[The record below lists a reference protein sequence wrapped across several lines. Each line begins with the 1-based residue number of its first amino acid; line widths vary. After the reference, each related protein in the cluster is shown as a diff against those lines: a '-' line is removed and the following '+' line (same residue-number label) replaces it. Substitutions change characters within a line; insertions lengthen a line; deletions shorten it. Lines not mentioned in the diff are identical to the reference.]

1 MADEEL
7 QERLRGN
14 SQAFNSLLSL
24 IPGTLYYGEDTSDQW
39 KKKKQTKEEA
49 RAAKRNKLDPD
60 SERHRNAKD
69 LMEEKARN
77 KRKLKEL
84 EDEDDSHNSN
94 DEDDD
99 FEIEGIEKEKPLE
112 GLKRKDTPAAK
123 EEEDE
128 SPVKKQ
134 KVVAEEP
141 AVGQTPSK
149 DAATKES
156 KKSAKKQKKEEAK
169 RLKMEA
175 AAPSKAVTKRDEEPA
190 VRESTEAP
198 DSDGEDDE
206 MVPIDVSGLVTKED
220 DNTSETTRDTPAS
233 DAARTDSLAA
243 SSTTSISSAVP
254 PSERPKGLKTPA
266 NPENIAKLKEKLNA
280 KLLSLKI
287 ARKAADSEGNAI
299 KNKEDLL
306 EARRKLA
313 LKRKERKNEMR
324 KQAKIE
330 EEKKREAALA
340 TARDSPALSSFLQ
353 EDDNVETNFAF
364 GRLRFSDGTQLSHDA
379 AYEKT
384 PGSAKKKGPSD
395 PKTALLKLENQKKRI
410 ANLPEEKQKQVIEQE
425 AWLAARKRAEGEKVI
440 DNEALLK
447 KAIKRKE
454 KGKKKS
460 EKEWKER
467 KEGVQKSIHDRQK
480 KREENL
486 QKRKDEKMANRR
498 GKGKGKKGKGV
509 QTKKKGG
516 RPGFEGK

>member
-1 MADEEL
+1 MADEL
-7 QERLRGN
+7 QERLRDN

-49 RAAKRNKLDPD
+49 RAAKRSKLDPD

-69 LMEEKARN
+69 VMEEKARN
-77 KRKLKEL
+77 KRKLEEL
-84 EDEDDSHNSN
+84 EAEDDSNDSN
-94 DEDDD
+94 DDDD

-112 GLKRKDTPAAK
+112 GLKRKDTPAT
-123 EEEDE
+123 EEE

-134 KVVAEEP
+134 KVAEEP
-141 AVGQTPSK
+141 AVEQTPSK
-149 DAATKES
+149 LESAKES

-169 RLKMEA
+169 RLTMEVVT
-175 AAPSKAVTKRDEEPA
+175 PSKPAAKKDEEPA
-190 VRESTEAP
+190 VQKSTEAP
-198 DSDGEDDE
+198 DSDREDDE
-206 MVPIDVSGLVTKED
+206 MVPIDVSGLVTKDD
-220 DNTSETTRDTPAS
+220 DNASESTRDTPAS
-233 DAARTDSLAA
+233 DAAKTDSVAA

-254 PSERPKGLKTPA
+254 PSERPKHLKTPVSA
-266 NPENIAKLKEKLNA
+266 IDAAKIKEKLAA
-280 KLLSLKI
+280 KILSMKI
-287 ARKAADSEGNAI
+287 ARKAADSEGNTI

-306 EARRKLA
+306 ESRRKLA
-313 LKRKERKNEMR
+313 LKRKERKSEMR

-353 EDDNVETNFAF
+353 DEADNVETNFAF
-364 GRLRFSDGTQLSHDA
+364 GRLRFSDGTQLSQDA

-384 PGSAKKKGPSD
+384 TGSAKKKGPSD

-410 ANLPEEKQKQVIEQE
+410 ANLPEEKQKQVLEQE

-440 DNEALLK
+440 DSEALLK

-467 KEGVQKSIHDRQK
+467 KEGVQKSIYDRQK

-498 GKGKGKKGKGV
+498 GKGKKKNKGV

>member
-24 IPGTLYYGEDTSDQW
+24 IPGPLYYGDEDTSNQW
-39 KKKKQTKEEA
+39 KRKKQTKEEA

-60 SERHRNAKD
+60 SERHRNAMD

-84 EDEDDSHNSN
+84 EAEDDSNNSN
-94 DEDDD
+94 DDDDD

-112 GLKRKDTPAAK
+112 GLKRKDTPAK
-123 EEEDE
+123 EEEE

-134 KVVAEEP
+134 KVAEEEP
-141 AVGQTPSK
+141 AAEQAASK
-149 DAATKES
+149 PASTKES

-175 AAPSKAVTKRDEEPA
+175 ATPSKPAAKKDEEPA
-190 VRESTEAP
+190 VQESTETP
-198 DSDGEDDE
+198 DSDREDDE
-206 MVPIDVSGLVTKED
+206 MVAIDISGLVTKEE

-233 DAARTDSLAA
+233 EAAKTDSVAA

-254 PSERPKGLKTPA
+254 PSERPKALKTPVSA
-266 NPENIAKLKEKLNA
+266 MDVAKLREKLNA
-280 KLLSLKI
+280 KLLNMKI

-306 EARRKLA
+306 ESRRKLA

-364 GRLRFSDGTQLSHDA
+364 GRLAFSDGTQLSHDA

-440 DNEALLK
+440 DSEALLK

-467 KEGVQKSIHDRQK
+467 KEGVQKSIYDRQK
-480 KREENL
+480 KREDNL

-498 GKGKGKKGKGV
+498 GKGKGKKTKGV

>member
-1 MADEEL
+1 MADEL
-7 QERLRGN
+7 QERLRDN

-24 IPGTLYYGEDTSDQW
+24 IPGPLYYGDDDTQDQW
-39 KKKKQTKEEA
+39 KRKKQTKEEA

-69 LMEEKARN
+69 IMEERARN
-77 KRKLKEL
+77 KRKAKEL
-84 EDEDDSHNSN
+84 EAEDDSNDSN
-94 DEDDD
+94 DDDD

-112 GLKRKDTPAAK
+112 GLKRKDTPA
-123 EEEDE
+123 EEE

-134 KVVAEEP
+134 KVAEEP
-141 AVGQTPSK
+141 AVEQTPSK
-149 DAATKES
+149 AASTKES

-175 AAPSKAVTKRDEEPA
+175 ATTPSKPSTKNDEEPA
-190 VRESTEAP
+190 VQESTEAP
-198 DSDGEDDE
+198 DSDREDDE

-220 DNTSETTRDTPAS
+220 DNASESTRDTPAS
-233 DAARTDSLAA
+233 DVAKTDSVAA

-254 PSERPKGLKTPA
+254 PSERPKHLKTPVSA
-266 NPENIAKLKEKLNA
+266 SDAAKIKEKIAA
-280 KLLSLKI
+280 KILSMKI
-287 ARKAADSEGNAI
+287 ARKAADSEGNII

-313 LKRKERKNEMR
+313 LKRKERKSEMR

-340 TARDSPALSSFLQ
+340 SARDSPALSSFLQ
-353 EDDNVETNFAF
+353 DEAPVETNFAF
-364 GRLRFSDGTQLSHDA
+364 GRLAFSDGTQLSHDA

-425 AWLAARKRAEGEKVI
+425 AWLAARKRAEGEKVV
-440 DNEALLK
+440 DSEALLK

-467 KEGVQKSIHDRQK
+467 KEGVQKAIYERQK

-498 GKGKGKKGKGV
+498 GKGSKGKKNKGV

-516 RPGFEGK
+516 GRPGFEGK